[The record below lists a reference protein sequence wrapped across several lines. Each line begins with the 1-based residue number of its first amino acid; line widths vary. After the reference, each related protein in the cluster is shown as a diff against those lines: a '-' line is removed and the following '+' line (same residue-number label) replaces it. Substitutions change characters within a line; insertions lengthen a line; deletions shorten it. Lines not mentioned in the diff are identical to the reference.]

1 MWGVGLLALGVV
13 ILLSINGSSPKN
25 FARGDVNGDGRVD
38 VADWELLQQYIGQ
51 AVNPKNPEM
60 VRGDLNGDGFI
71 DISDFSIL
79 MKILNDLKKAR

>member
-1 MWGVGLLALGVV
+1 MWGVGLLALGLV

-38 VADWELLQQYIGQ
+38 EADYNLLRTYFGQ
-51 AVNPKNPEM
+51 AVNPNNPEM

-71 DISDFSIL
+71 DISDVSIL
-79 MKILNDLKKAR
+79 VAIIKGQV